1 MALYGT
7 NVPPILD
14 PGIPIDIIIIVTY
27 YTYNGSTGFNSRL
40 MWSCKDLTSRPHW
53 NDDYNVVPPSYK
65 LVYNPHQ
72 L

>member
-40 MWSCKDLTSRPHW
+40 M
-53 NDDYNVVPPSYK
+53 
-65 LVYNPHQ
+65 
-72 L
+72 